1 MTVGMANTF
10 SCNKV
15 ALSKLILARIVIV
28 TIRPVLCT
36 LYMSSYV
43 AHNCL
48 VTHEKIQ
55 HLEIQSLGLY

>member
-15 ALSKLILARIVIV
+15 ALSKLILARIVI
-28 TIRPVLCT
+28 RPMLCT
-36 LYMSSYV
+36 LDMSSYV
-43 AHNCL
+43 VHSCL
-48 VTHEKIQ
+48 VTGEKIQ